1 MSGFKLNWWVV
12 LAGIMAVMQAFAG
25 LGNLVEDDGGP
36 LYGRV
41 AFLAVLV
48 AGAVLILAGIV
59 VRQRN
64 RRRGSLMIGIGVLPS
79 ASGILFFWFP
89 PAVVYGIAAIVVAV
103 VAFRDASGHPAP
115 AEA

>member
-25 LGNLVEDDGGP
+25 LGNLMEDDGGP

-48 AGAVLILAGIV
+48 AGAILILAGIV

-64 RRRGSLMIGIGVLPS
+64 RRRGSSMIGIGVLPS

-89 PAVVYGIAAIVVAV
+89 PAVIYGITAIVVAV
-103 VAFRDASGHPAP
+103 FAFRDALAP
-115 AEA
+115 PIAVEA